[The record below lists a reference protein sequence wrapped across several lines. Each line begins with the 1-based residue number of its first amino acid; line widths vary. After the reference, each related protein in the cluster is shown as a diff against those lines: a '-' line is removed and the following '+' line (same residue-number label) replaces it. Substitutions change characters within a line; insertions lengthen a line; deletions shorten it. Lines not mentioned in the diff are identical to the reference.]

1 MKKVICFHLYNDYS
15 GSPRVL
21 SLVVRGL
28 VEKGYSVELYTSNT
42 DGFLTGLEGVVYH
55 QYKYKWTKNKI
66 ITIFWLL
73 YAQMYMFFSSLKYIQ
88 NKGVLFYVN
97 TICPVG
103 AVFSAVL
110 CNIPVIYHVHE
121 KYVNPNILHHF
132 YELVWLW
139 FSTKTIFVSKY
150 LQNQYFKKDMN
161 SVVVYNALAED
172 FLNNVRL
179 REHRTKPYNILMIC
193 SLKPYKGVEIFV
205 ELSKRLPQYRF
216 TLIVN
221 GSQKDTDVFFKD
233 TPSNLYVY
241 SAQKTVYDFLYQADL
256 VLNLSIPSLWIE
268 TFGLTLL
275 EAMAYGIPV
284 ISPPVGGPVE
294 LVENNYNG
302 FLVDSR
308 NIDAVIKKILYI
320 FESENYERLSQNAKR
335 TSLLFD
341 HVDMIKKITAQ
352 IKEI

>member
-15 GSPRVL
+15 GSPKVL

-42 DGFLTGLEGVVYH
+42 DGFLIGLEGVVYH
-55 QYKYKWTKNKI
+55 QFRYNWTKNKI
-66 ITIFWLL
+66 ITLLWLL
-73 YAQMYMFFSSLKYIQ
+73 YAQMYMFFSSLKYMHE
-88 NKGVLFYVN
+88 KDTLFYVN

-121 KYVNPNILHHF
+121 KYVNPNILHRF
-132 YELVWLW
+132 YELVWRW

-150 LQNQYFKKDMN
+150 LQKQYFKRNMN
-161 SVVVYNALAED
+161 SVVVYNALSDD
-172 FLNNVRL
+172 FLNNVKVK
-179 REHRTKPYNILMIC
+179 EHRCKPYNILMIC
-193 SLKPYKGVEIFV
+193 SLKHYKGVHIFV
-205 ELSKRLPQYRF
+205 ELAKRLPQYRF

-221 GSQKDTDVFFKD
+221 GSQDDTTAFF
-233 TPSNLYVY
+233 SNISTNLTIYP
-241 SAQKTVYDFLYQADL
+241 AQKRVFDFLYQADL
-256 VLNLSIPSLWIE
+256 LLNLSIPSLWIE

-275 EAMAYGIPV
+275 EAMSYGVPV
-284 ISPPVGGPVE
+284 ISPPAGGPVE
-294 LVENNYNG
+294 LVENDYNG

-308 NIDAVIKKILYI
+308 DIEAVIEKIIYI
-320 FESENYERLSQNAKR
+320 FESGEYERLSKNAKSK
-335 TSLLFD
+335 SLLFD
-341 HVDMIKKITAQ
+341 RVDMINKIEAQ